1 MVLNG
6 YSPAGT
12 LVASQTFPY
21 SLTRG
26 GKQGMRLGKPNPQFR
41 NLKNVTFS
49 LDEVLTSRQDV
60 VESVVRVVGIIVV
73 DLMDSVSITA

>member
-1 MVLNG
+1 
-6 YSPAGT
+6 
-12 LVASQTFPY
+12 
-21 SLTRG
+21 
-26 GKQGMRLGKPNPQFR
+26 MRLAKPNSQFR